1 MMKNVLSL
9 QISWSVVAYFRRK
22 AVETSMKASECDSK
36 AKRIIV
42 PTRITCLSILFEQ
55 HENWEPSKNIF
66 QISCCILVVYT
77 LLETWKFM
85 VDVILPMIWPAY
97 DRFIGKVEDRSLT
110 QRLMWIFLL
119 QVFHLSVEASALYN
133 YFKLRSLV
141 KKHKKH
147 VAFSCLNQAVTA
159 TVPTAA
165 ATQSIPTSKRRQSV
179 FSIFLRYVILTW

>member
-1 MMKNVLSL
+1 MRAP
-9 QISWSVVAYFRRK
+9 Q
-22 AVETSMKASECDSK
+22 
-36 AKRIIV
+36 
-42 PTRITCLSILFEQ
+42 
-55 HENWEPSKNIF
+55 NIF
-66 QISCCILVVYT
+66 QISCCILVVYA

-85 VDVILPMIWPAY
+85 VDVLLPMIWPAY

-119 QVFHLSVEASALYN
+119 QVFHLSIEASALYN

-165 ATQSIPTSKRRQSV
+165 ATQSMPTSKRRQSV
-179 FSIFLRYVILTW
+179 FSIFLRYVILSTW